1 MMLRFSAKPGFWE
14 RHIQRKAENPR
25 LFSAT
30 KAVQQADV
38 EAAWQR
44 DQQELA
50 RFSVNFE
57 QLLEDMAA
65 LQGAVDTDVI
75 LQLKERIDRHY
86 IHAKGDANLA
96 SEAEA
101 LLKLH
106 AVVMATVVRAS
117 ADDPLAREEIE
128 QEQEAHAMHLRLL
141 EYPLTA
147 HLLRADSPIAG
158 DELVPTLLSESPAAL
173 RVVLGMF
180 DPVQLIT
187 LCGDARSQLDAIDP
201 PGADVSQAEERL
213 ALMQGIAN
221 VHSFTQTLQ

>member
-14 RHIQRKAENPR
+14 RHIQRKVENPR
-25 LFSAT
+25 LFSAA
-30 KAVQQADV
+30 KVAQQADV

-50 RFSVNFE
+50 RFQADFK
-57 QLLEDMAA
+57 QLLEDMVA

-75 LQLKERIDRHY
+75 LQLKERIDRLY
-86 IHAKGDANLA
+86 IHSKGDANLA

-106 AVVMATVVRAS
+106 AVVMMAVMRAS

-128 QEQEAHAMHLRLL
+128 QEQAAHAMHLRLL

-158 DELVPTLLSESPAAL
+158 DELVPILLGESLATLRA
-173 RVVLGMF
+173 VLGMF
-180 DPVQLIT
+180 DPAQLVA
-187 LCGDARSQLDAIDP
+187 LCGDARSLLDAIHP
-201 PGADVSQAEERL
+201 PGADVSRAQERL
-213 ALMQGIAN
+213 ALMRGIAN
-221 VHSFTQTLQ
+221 VIGATPTLQ